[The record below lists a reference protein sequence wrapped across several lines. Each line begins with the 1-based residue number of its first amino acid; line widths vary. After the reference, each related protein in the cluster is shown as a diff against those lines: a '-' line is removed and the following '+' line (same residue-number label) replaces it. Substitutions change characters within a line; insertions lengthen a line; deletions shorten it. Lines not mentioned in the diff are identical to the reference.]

1 MSSIAHQP
9 SRRSFLKK
17 TGGLGLGLGL
27 SVLLPGTMAS
37 LGIAEAGEVS
47 GQPFAPN
54 AFIRITPDNKVIV
67 VIKHAELGQG
77 VYTGLATLVAEELD
91 ADWSQ
96 VVSEAAPADASK
108 YNNLFF
114 GPMQATGG
122 STSIA
127 NAYMQMREA
136 GAAARNML
144 VGAAADKWQVSAKQ
158 ISVNRGVVE
167 HKASGKQAT
176 FGELSALAALQP
188 VPEKVVVK
196 TPDQFRLIGQ
206 TVARKDGGKT
216 DGTAVFTQDIM
227 LPDML
232 VAVVA
237 HPPRFGAQLK
247 SVDDK
252 EALKTSGVE
261 AVVRLENA
269 VAVLAKTFWQAKTA
283 RDKLV
288 LGWDE
293 TKAFQQSSDELYE
306 EYQELANKPGL
317 VARQEGDVDVAFDNA
332 FQVLDAEYAF
342 PYLAHAAMEPMDCVV
357 KAAGGNVDIWNGA
370 QMQSVDQMAV
380 AQVFGVS
387 PEKVKVHSLYA
398 GGSFGRRGMPHCDY
412 LLEAANIAKAYNKP
426 VPIKLVWTREDDMRA
441 GYYRPMYFHK
451 LKAGLDKNGQL
462 IAWQHRIVGQ
472 SITEGTMMAGIF
484 TKDGVDQTSVEGAVN
499 LPYQI
504 PNLQVELHTTSKP
517 VPVLWWRSVG
527 STHTAFAVETF
538 IDELAAAAKQD
549 PVEYRMGLLSEHP
562 RHRAV
567 LKLAAEKAAWDK
579 PAAPG
584 RVRGIALHE
593 SFRSYVAQVAEL
605 SLGDDG
611 QVNVEK
617 VTCAVDCGLAINP
630 DIVKAQMEGGI
641 GYGLSPTLMSEIRF
655 QQGKVVE
662 SNFHDYQVVRM
673 REMPEIDV
681 HIMPS
686 AEPPTGVGEPATP
699 VIAPAVANAVF
710 LAEGERIR
718 RLPMKKS

>member
-9 SRRSFLKK
+9 SRRNFLKK
-17 TGGLGLGLGL
+17 TGGLGLCLGV
-27 SVLLPGTMAS
+27 SVLLPGTMTS
-37 LGIAEAGEVS
+37 LGLAEAGEVAS
-47 GQPFAPN
+47 KPFAPN

-114 GPMQATGG
+114 GPVQATGG

-144 VGAAADKWQVSAKQ
+144 VGAAAAKWQVSAAQ
-158 ISVNRGVVE
+158 ISVNQGVVE
-167 HKASGKQAT
+167 HKASGKKAS

-188 VPEKVVVK
+188 VPESVVVK
-196 TPDQFRLIGQ
+196 TPGQFRLIGHK
-206 TVARKDGGKT
+206 VSRKDGGKV
-216 DGTAVFTQDIM
+216 DGSAVFTQDVI
-227 LPDML
+227 LPEML

-237 HPPRFGAQLK
+237 HPPRFGARLK
-247 SVDDK
+247 TVDDK
-252 EALKTSGVE
+252 AALKSSGVE
-261 AVVRLENA
+261 AVVRLENS
-269 VAVLAKTFWQAKTA
+269 VAVLAKSFWQAKSA
-283 RDKLV
+283 RDKLII
-288 LGWDE
+288 GWDE
-293 TKAFQQSSDELYE
+293 SDAFKQSSDELYE
-306 EYQELANKPGL
+306 EYRELAGKPGL
-317 VARQEGDVDVAFDNA
+317 VARQEGNVNAAFDEA
-332 FQVLDAEYAF
+332 FQVLEAEYAF

-357 KAAGGNVDIWNGA
+357 KAADGNVEVWNGA
-370 QMQSVDQMAV
+370 QMQSVDQMAL

-387 PEKVKVHSLYA
+387 PEKVKIHSLYA

-412 LLEAANIAKAYNKP
+412 LLEAATIAKAYNKP
-426 VPIKLVWTREDDMRA
+426 VPIKLVWTREDDMQA
-441 GYYRPMYFHK
+441 GYFRPMYFHK

-472 SITEGTMMAGIF
+472 SITEGTMMADLFI
-484 TKDGVDQTSVEGAVN
+484 KDGVDQSSVEGAVN

-538 IDELAAAAKQD
+538 IDELATAVKQD
-549 PVEYRMGLLSEHP
+549 PVEYRIGLLSEQP

-579 PAAPG
+579 PVAAG

-605 SLGDDG
+605 SLGEDG

-617 VTCAVDCGLAINP
+617 VICAVDCGLAINP

-641 GYGLSPTLMSEIRF
+641 GYGLSPTLMSEVRF
-655 QQGKVVE
+655 QQGRVC
-662 SNFHDYQVVRM
+662 
-673 REMPEIDV
+673 
-681 HIMPS
+681 
-686 AEPPTGVGEPATP
+686 
-699 VIAPAVANAVF
+699 
-710 LAEGERIR
+710 
-718 RLPMKKS
+718 